1 MKARGHEADFDGGV
15 GGSQPEIPAPKFR
28 HFARLSQT
36 CTFLKK
42 RLSEKYKSS
51 VREIPDLGYA
61 DFQRARATTPPARN
75 RLGIPAARHNR
86 ERALLRD
93 ELVSLRRWRNLR
105 RRCTETS
112 SSRRSARSR
121 LWRAAGILRRFLT
134 GGVVARALWKS
145 AHPRSGISCT
155 EKENASETQFFTIQQ
170 FFKKSPTDDLVYSCH
185 TPTKKKR
192 RRVWVELRVPI

>member
-1 MKARGHEADFDGGV
+1 MKARGHEADSDGGGR

-28 HFARLSQT
+28 HFARSSQT

-61 DFQRARATTPPARN
+61 DFQRARATTPPVRN
-75 RLGIPAARHNR
+75 RLRMPTAHHNH

-93 ELVSLRRWRNLR
+93 ELVSVHRPRKLRHR
-105 RRCTETS
+105 RRETS

-121 LWRAAGILRRFLT
+121 LWRAEHWHSGTIPHWRSCRACPLEVGTSEIWNLMHGERTSLKRNFFQRNNFSAICGPERRKNLPH
-134 GGVVARALWKS
+134 VS
-145 AHPRSGISCT
+145 
-155 EKENASETQFFTIQQ
+155 
-170 FFKKSPTDDLVYSCH
+170 
-185 TPTKKKR
+185 
-192 RRVWVELRVPI
+192 

>member
-1 MKARGHEADFDGGV
+1 MFSLRRRLACDKHV
-15 GGSQPEIPAPKFR
+15 HGGSQPEIPAPKFR
-28 HFARLSQT
+28 HFARSSQT

-61 DFQRARATTPPARN
+61 DFQRARATTPPVRN
-75 RLGIPAARHNR
+75 RLRMPTAHHNH

-93 ELVSLRRWRNLR
+93 ELVSVHRPRKLRHR
-105 RRCTETS
+105 RRETS
-112 SSRRSARSR
+112 SLRRSARSR

-155 EKENASETQFFTIQQ
+155 EKERHLKRNFLQRNNFFSDLWPRTSQ
-170 FFKKSPTDDLVYSCH
+170 KSATRLVS
-185 TPTKKKR
+185 
-192 RRVWVELRVPI
+192 

>member
-1 MKARGHEADFDGGV
+1 MQIQTLHGMHPLFTRQHRIGPCFWLRFHG

-28 HFARLSQT
+28 HFARSSQT

-61 DFQRARATTPPARN
+61 DFQRARATTPPVRN
-75 RLGIPAARHNR
+75 RLGMPTAHHNH

-93 ELVSLRRWRNLR
+93 ELVSVHRPRKLRHR
-105 RRCTETS
+105 RRETS

-121 LWRAAGILRRFLT
+121 LWRAVGIPRRLLT

-145 AHPRSGISCT
+145 AHPTSGISCT
-155 EKENASETQFFTIQQ
+155 EKER
-170 FFKKSPTDDLVYSCH
+170 L
-185 TPTKKKR
+185 
-192 RRVWVELRVPI
+192 

>member
-1 MKARGHEADFDGGV
+1 MKQILMGGR

-28 HFARLSQT
+28 HFARSSQT

-75 RLGIPAARHNR
+75 RLRIPAARHNR

-93 ELVSLRRWRNLR
+93 ELVSVHR
-105 RRCTETS
+105 RRKLRHRRRETS

-121 LWRAAGILRRFLT
+121 LWRAVGIPRRLLT

-145 AHPRSGISCT
+145 AHPTSGISCT
-155 EKENASETQFFTIQQ
+155 EKENASETQF
-170 FFKKSPTDDLVYSCH
+170 YSNFS
-185 TPTKKKR
+185 TTSGPER
-192 RRVWVELRVPI
+192 RRNLPRLVS

>member
-1 MKARGHEADFDGGV
+1 MKQILMGGE

-28 HFARLSQT
+28 HFARSSQT

-51 VREIPDLGYA
+51 VREIPDLGCA
-61 DFQRARATTPPARN
+61 DFQSARATTPPLRN
-75 RLGIPAARHNR
+75 RLRMPTAGHSR

-93 ELVSLRRWRNLR
+93 ELVSVHR
-105 RRCTETS
+105 RRKIRHRRRETS

-121 LWRAAGILRRFLT
+121 LWPAVGILRRFLT

-145 AHPRSGISCT
+145 AYPRSGISR
-155 EKENASETQFFTIQQ
+155 
-170 FFKKSPTDDLVYSCH
+170 TDDLYFSESRFFRKV
-185 TPTKKKR
+185 PVWDKR
-192 RRVWVELRVPI
+192 AKCLNFEAGISG